1 MPFGVAIA
9 GAATLGAGYMAANA
23 SQNAA
28 QTQANS
34 AQNAT
39 NAELN
44 MYNQNVSRLSPWT
57 NAGASAENSL
67 SSLMPQLTSQ
77 FTAADYQNSPGYAYQ
92 LQQGSQAIADQASAL
107 GGVNS
112 GKTLTALQTQGTN
125 LANQNFSQAQQAY
138 QNWQNQ
144 VYGMYSGIANTGANA
159 AGQMAGIGA
168 QTGQSIGGNIIGA
181 GNAQAAGQVGAANAY
196 GNSLSNLGNLGLYA
210 QMQGNPGGGFGSQ
223 DPNMLYTQNP
233 GGGNFQQDIAS
244 VGGGSYGVL
253 GAGP

>member
-1 MPFGVAIA
+1 MPWGAAIA
-9 GAATLGAGYMAANA
+9 GGAALLGGAMSANA
-23 SQNAA
+23 STSAA
-28 QTQANS
+28 NTQAGAAN
-34 AQNAT
+34 NAT
-39 NAELN
+39 SAELN

-125 LANQNFSQAQQAY
+125 LANQNFGQAQQAY

-168 QTGQSIGGNIIGA
+168 QTGQNIGGNIIGA

-196 GNSLSNLGNLGLYA
+196 GNSLSSLGNLGLYA
-210 QMQGNPGGGFGSQ
+210 QMQGNNNTGINSSGFMNV
-223 DPNMLYTQNP
+223 DPNGSNVQQVNYT
-233 GGGNFQQDIAS
+233 
-244 VGGGSYGVL
+244 
-253 GAGP
+253 